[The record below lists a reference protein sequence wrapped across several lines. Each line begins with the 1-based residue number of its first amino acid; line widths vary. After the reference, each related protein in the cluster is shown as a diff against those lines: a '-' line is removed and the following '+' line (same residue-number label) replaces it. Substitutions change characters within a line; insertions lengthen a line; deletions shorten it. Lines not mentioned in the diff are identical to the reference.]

1 MMIRRSLNFKLLCV
15 CLLTLFMLAPP
26 AFGQQKK
33 SLQLSRIEFEG
44 LKRYGREQLVEESGL
59 KVGQTVNESAL
70 DEAANKLVQTGFF
83 TNLSYRVHAANNL
96 ATVTFVVEEKADKGA
111 PVVFENFVWFSDAEI
126 HDAIRREI
134 PSYDGTALETG
145 NMTDSIKSVLQR
157 LLKEKNIAGEVEYM
171 PSADAAGGN
180 SEHIFTVKGIK
191 IPICEVSFTGA
202 TGITESELKANSKSL
217 FNEDYGHHFVVG
229 FANSALRNMYR
240 QRGYLR
246 ARFHEAPVKF
256 PAGAACQDGVA
267 VALVA
272 EEGLQ
277 YSWEKAVWS
286 ENKVLT
292 AQELDAAFGMKTG
305 ELASSTRIDQGLHEV
320 EGAYGRKGYL
330 EAYMRPQVE
339 YDDANRRVTFSFTA
353 VEGPQYHMGTLSFAG
368 IPESLAAHLRTKWK
382 LEAGAVYDASYA
394 DDFLYAIRT
403 DSELMQAFARKTF
416 KMGGEAKSDRKKLT
430 VDVTIKF
437 E

>member
-1 MMIRRSLNFKLLCV
+1 
-15 CLLTLFMLAPP
+15 MLAPA

-33 SLQLSRIEFEG
+33 TLQLAHIEFEG
-44 LKRYGREQLVEESGL
+44 LKRYGKEQLVEASGL
-59 KVGQTVNESAL
+59 KPGQTVNESAL
-70 DEAANKLVQTGFF
+70 DEAANKLLQTGFF
-83 TNLSYRVHAANNL
+83 TNLSYRVHAANNQ

-111 PVVFENFVWFSDAEI
+111 PVVFENFVWFSDAEL

-145 NMTDSIKSVLQR
+145 NMTDSIKAVLQR
-157 LLKEKNIAGEVEYM
+157 LLKEKNIAGEVEYL
-171 PSADAAGGN
+171 PSTDESGG
-180 SEHIFTVKGIK
+180 SAEHLFTIKGIK

-202 TGITESELKANSKSL
+202 AGITESELKANSKSI

-246 ARFHEAPVKF
+246 AKFHEAPVKLLAS
-256 PAGAACQDGVA
+256 PACKDGVA
-267 VALVA
+267 VTLVA

-286 ENKVLT
+286 ENKALS
-292 AQELDAAFGMKTG
+292 AEELDAAFGMKTG
-305 ELASSTRIDQGLHEV
+305 EIASSTRIDKGLHLV
-320 EGAYGRKGYL
+320 EEAYGKKGYIQ
-330 EAYMRPQVE
+330 AYMRPQAD
-339 YDDANRRVTFSFTA
+339 YDDANKRVTYSFTA
-353 VEGPQYHMGTLSFAG
+353 VEGAQYRMGTLSFAG
-368 IPESLAAHLRTKWK
+368 IPESLANHLRTKWR
-382 LEAGAVYDASYA
+382 LEAGAAYDASYV
-394 DDFLYAIRT
+394 DDFLHAIGT
-403 DSELMQAFARKTF
+403 DSELMQVFARKTF
-416 KMGGEAKSDRKKLT
+416 KMGGEAKPDRKKLT